1 MGKLVRAIAE
11 NGSAACWALDSKD
24 MVSALEEIHHS
35 SAVITAAAGRLLTA
49 ASIMGSM
56 LKGEKDS
63 VTLRVM
69 GDGPAG
75 SLVAVADALGNAKA
89 YAVNPVVELPL
100 NQYGKLDV
108 AGAVGR
114 GGNLVVV
121 KDLGLREPYVGTVP
135 LVSGEI
141 AEDITSYFA
150 VSEQVPTVCALGVLV
165 NPDLTV
171 RAAGGFLLQ
180 LLPGAGE
187 EEISA
192 VEENCREL
200 PPVTRMLDQGMS
212 PEEIA
217 FAALRGLEPQL
228 LDTRTVEYRCGCS
241 RERVREALL
250 SLDPGELRAMAE
262 EDGGAEVCCH
272 FCPKKY
278 RFSAEELLAMISEKA
293 VDKEAGL

>member
-35 SAVITAAAGRLLTA
+35 SAVITAATGRLLTA

-56 LKGEKDS
+56 LKGENDS

-121 KDLGLREPYVGTVP
+121 KDLGLREPYVGMVP
-135 LVSGEI
+135 LASGEI

-171 RAAGGFLLQ
+171 QAAGGFLLQ
-180 LLPGAGE
+180 MLPGAGE
-187 EEISA
+187 EDISR
-192 VEENCREL
+192 VEENTGRL
-200 PPVTRMLDQGMS
+200 PPVTKLLAGGMT
-212 PEEIA
+212 PEELA
-217 FAALRGLEPQL
+217 CAVLEGMGPQV
-228 LDTRTVEYRCGCS
+228 LDVRTVEYRCGCS
-241 RERVREALL
+241 RQRVRDALL
-250 SLDPGELRAMAE
+250 SLNAGELRAMAE
-262 EDGGAEVCCH
+262 ADGGAEVCCH
-272 FCPKKY
+272 FCPRKY
-278 RFSAEELLAMISEKA
+278 RFGRDELLAMISEKT
-293 VDKEAGL
+293 VDNSTDL